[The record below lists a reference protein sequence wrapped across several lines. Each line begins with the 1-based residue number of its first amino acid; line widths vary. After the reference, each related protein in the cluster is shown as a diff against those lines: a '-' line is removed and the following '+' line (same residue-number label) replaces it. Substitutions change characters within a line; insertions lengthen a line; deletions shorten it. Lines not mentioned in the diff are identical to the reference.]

1 MLPVVFRWRL
11 HMKMLSSLLLSAILL
26 LPGLALAGPDDAPDR
41 TEASAFVASLR
52 FKEGEISIPE
62 ADAKL
67 RLGNAFRYL
76 EKADARRVL
85 ESLWG
90 NPPDDTVLGL
100 VVPRDTPLT
109 DDRSWAV
116 VVTYSDDGY
125 ISDEDAA
132 KIDYDEMLADMKA
145 ADPGINEERK
155 KQGYEALNLVG
166 WAEQPR
172 YDATSKK
179 LYWAK
184 ELHAEGVDANT
195 LNYDIRV
202 LGRRGYLSFNAI
214 SAMRELGAVRAG
226 MQSLL
231 PLVEFDQGA
240 RYADYDASTDKLAD
254 YGIAALVGGGL
265 AAKAGLFGKLGIL
278 LLKAWKLVAVAF
290 VGLIALIG
298 KLFGR
303 KKKGVVN

>member
-1 MLPVVFRWRL
+1 
-11 HMKMLSSLLLSAILL
+11 MKLLSSLLLFATLL
-26 LPGLALAGPDDAPDR
+26 PPGLALAGSDDPTDQ
-41 TEASAFVASLR
+41 TDASAFVASLR

-67 RLGNAFRYL
+67 RLGNDFHYL
-76 EKADARRVL
+76 DKADARRVL
-85 ESLWG
+85 ESFWG

-100 VVPRDTPLT
+100 VVPRSTPLT

-125 ISDEDAA
+125 IADEDAA
-132 KIDYDEMLADMKA
+132 RIDYDEMLADMKA
-145 ADPGINEERK
+145 ADPEFNEERQ
-155 KQGYEALNLVG
+155 KQGYEALHLIG
-166 WAEQPR
+166 WAAQPH
-172 YDATSKK
+172 YDATHKK

-184 ELHAEGVDANT
+184 ELHAEGVDGNT

-214 SAMRELGAVRAG
+214 SAMSDLGAVRAG

-240 RYADYDASTDKLAD
+240 RYADYDASRDKLAG

-265 AAKAGLFGKLGIL
+265 AAKAGLFGKLGIV
-278 LLKAWKLVAVAF
+278 LLKLWKLVAVAF
-290 VGLIALIG
+290 VGLVALIG
-298 KLFGR
+298 KLLGR
-303 KKKGVVN
+303 KKKAVVN